1 MPVTHLNPGALM
13 VGHYKRRAQAFKSDL
28 FVPCQVRRR
37 GNGSI
42 SPSLS
47 FLGCKMGM
55 KDSML
60 LAHYKD

>member
-1 MPVTHLNPGALM
+1 MTGKRTKSGEEKTEAWIQFYITLTGY
-13 VGHYKRRAQAFKSDL
+13 VGLGRLQLSL
-28 FVPCQVRRR
+28 
-37 GNGSI
+37 G
-42 SPSLS
+42 SLS